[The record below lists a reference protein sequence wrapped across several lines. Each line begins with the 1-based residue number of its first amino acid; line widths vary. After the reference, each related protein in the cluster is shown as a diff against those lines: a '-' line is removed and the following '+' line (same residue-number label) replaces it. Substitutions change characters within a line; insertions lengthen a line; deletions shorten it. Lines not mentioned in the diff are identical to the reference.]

1 MADQVALSDSRSG
14 APFVPEALTSP
25 SSGKWVSGVRLAA
38 LLAYVAAAY
47 LIFMGWVNRD
57 EAFPVGMTPLHYLLG
72 LFAGILMLSL
82 LYYPLWKVIG
92 GERWKGAMRWWF
104 RAHIVFGA
112 LAPAAVLYHAGFQ
125 AGSAQSQFAV
135 ALVFLVF
142 LSGLVGRLIY
152 ARTYSSIS
160 GDKATLESLGRDKA
174 YAKYKLATVCEFAS
188 RLRSSLQAYEIAALS
203 PSRGLF
209 DSLCRLSSFGIWTT
223 WHEAAYR
230 RQLNEEIA
238 YEAHA
243 RRWSANQ
250 RKSVKAEAHKYLDLY
265 LSSVRK
271 MGGLSFYDNL
281 FSLWYAIH
289 LPLLMMMVAAA
300 VFHVLGA

>member
-57 EAFPVGMTPLHYLLG
+57 EVFPAGMTPLHYLLG
-72 LFAGILMLSL
+72 VFAGVSMLSL

-104 RAHIVFGA
+104 RVHIVFGA
-112 LAPAAVLYHAGFQ
+112 VAPVAVLYHADFQ
-125 AGSAQSQFAV
+125 LGSAQSQFAV

-142 LSGLVGRLIY
+142 LSGLAGRLIY

-160 GDKATLESLGRDKA
+160 GDKATLESLG
-174 YAKYKLATVCEFAS
+174 
-188 RLRSSLQAYEIAALS
+188 
-203 PSRGLF
+203 
-209 DSLCRLSSFGIWTT
+209 
-223 WHEAAYR
+223 
-230 RQLNEEIA
+230 
-238 YEAHA
+238 
-243 RRWSANQ
+243 
-250 RKSVKAEAHKYLDLY
+250 
-265 LSSVRK
+265 
-271 MGGLSFYDNL
+271 
-281 FSLWYAIH
+281 
-289 LPLLMMMVAAA
+289 
-300 VFHVLGA
+300 